1 MSSCFAFLASRSSM
15 KLLSVRSP
23 TRPGRVVL
31 LVVSR
36 WTGASRRSPR
46 CWAPCAF
53 PPLILGG
60 NYTEGRAECKLA
72 RRIVRGWYISYR
84 RDPIGDRVSA
94 RKLVV
99 STYLQYNVLAVGV
112 LLLVSFVRQVSGVL
126 LTFLA
131 AGVLAYALNPVVRR
145 LEGLRVPRAL
155 AVIGVFLVLILVVV
169 VTMLLIIIPAVG
181 QVQILVRNSQAIVDQ
196 ANALVQRAQNLPYV
210 GQYVAEL
217 DQDRIL
223 QLIESN
229 APSAGQVANVATG
242 VIVGVFG
249 TLFNLLLLVLIS
261 VYLLLERE
269 RITRALLGAIPGT
282 VRDQSLELFY
292 AVERTLVRYLRGQ
305 IFLCAIMGL
314 IGAAIMYF
322 TVGKYALPVG
332 AWVAATEIIPVIGA
346 FLGAVPAVAIALFV
360 PEGGFVQALIVA
372 GLFLLAQQLEGNVL
386 VPRIQGGSVGVHPL
400 WVLFATLVGTALY
413 GLIGAVFA
421 VPVVAII
428 AATLRYLRGTLIFER
443 WERPPVKPAEEPEA
457 DSHAARLAPHGN
469 RKEDDQ

>member
-1 MSSCFAFLASRSSM
+1 M
-15 KLLSVRSP
+15 
-23 TRPGRVVL
+23 
-31 LVVSR
+31 
-36 WTGASRRSPR
+36 
-46 CWAPCAF
+46 
-53 PPLILGG
+53 
-60 NYTEGRAECKLA
+60 
-72 RRIVRGWYISYR
+72 
-84 RDPIGDRVSA
+84 SA

-99 STYLQYNVLAVGV
+99 STYLQYIVLAVGV
-112 LLLVSFVRQVSGVL
+112 VLLVSFVRQISGVL

-145 LEGLRVPRAL
+145 LEGLRVPRVL

-169 VTMLLIIIPAVG
+169 VTMLLIIIPTVG
-181 QVQILVRNSQAIVDQ
+181 QVQILVRNPQDLVDQ
-196 ANALVQRAQNLPYV
+196 VIDQVNRLQNVPYV
-210 GQYVAEL
+210 GQYVAGL

-229 APSAGQVANVATG
+229 APSAEQVTNVATG
-242 VIVGVFG
+242 VIGGVFGVFG
-249 TLFNLLLLVLIS
+249 TLFNLLLMVLVS

-269 RITRALLGAIPGT
+269 KITRALLGTIPET

-292 AVERTLVRYLRGQ
+292 AVERSLVRYLRGQ
-305 IFLCAIMGL
+305 IFLCAVMGL
-314 IGAAIMYF
+314 IGAAIMFF

-360 PEGGFVQALIVA
+360 PEGGFIQALIVA
-372 GLFLLAQQLEGNVL
+372 GLFLVAQQLEGNIL

-400 WVLFATLVGTALY
+400 WVLFATLAGTALY

-421 VPVVAII
+421 VPIVAII

-443 WERPPVKPAEEPEA
+443 WGKPPVKPAEEEPEA
-457 DSHAARLAPHGN
+457 RTPAATLGAAGPHGDC
-469 RKEDDQ
+469 KEDEQ